1 MTRLSRREFIRM
13 SACTLAA
20 VLASGCASEAS
31 PAPNTEQPPLA
42 PPAPGTL
49 TSPPPTET
57 TLPEAVSA
65 PSVAPFL
72 SLHPFVES
80 HPAAVFIHR
89 TDVPSKTDSQA
100 KKDAGLLLASSLFT
114 PGETLGIPMDARLAI
129 KANLTCAEGK
139 GNTGEGMGILTDRYF
154 MEGMIEG
161 LKSGSFPAGQVYLRE
176 GNWLGDGYCPAD
188 CLNTGYPEMAQ
199 STGVNLLG
207 FPTGKLA
214 GQLSVASMEQDT
226 EIVWVDVPDGVVF
239 KRIPYVAPFNASDSW
254 LLDVAKM
261 KTHGMG
267 VTLSTKNLQGMLVP
281 PYTRFCEGVANTL
294 QHPPEILAN
303 FQPDLESRVEE
314 LYQAHKALGYP
325 RWDKPG
331 RTYDS
336 GYGMEMWCQRT
347 CDSLSVSPLGL
358 AIVESI
364 YGRSGA
370 FMEGSGPDGEA
381 QDFLMNLVIFG
392 KNPFLVDIVGAWLA
406 GHEPG
411 NLGLFHIA
419 CERGLSPFVNPH
431 DIPLFLW
438 DIEPSPAS
446 LASFERTPLLTP
458 YLRQD
463 YAGQNE
469 PVWHMLDQPFNY
481 A

>member
-1 MTRLSRREFIRM
+1 MKRLSRREFLRL
-13 SACTLAA
+13 SACSLAA
-20 VLASGCASEAS
+20 ILAAGCAPES
-31 PAPNTEQPPLA
+31 PAAAPPSTSDTE
-42 PPAPGTL
+42 PPAPTC
-49 TSPPPTET
+49 PPPAATA
-57 TLPEAVSA
+57 LPTATVAPASA
-65 PSVAPFL
+65 APFL

-80 HPAAVFIHR
+80 HPDAVFIQR
-89 TDVPSKTDSQA
+89 TDIPSKTDSRA
-100 KKDAGLLLASSLFT
+100 KKEAGLKLASSLFA
-114 PGETLGIPMDARLAI
+114 PGETPGIPMGARLAI

-139 GNTGEGMGILTDRYF
+139 GSSDEGMGILTDRYF
-154 MEGMIEG
+154 MEGMIAG
-161 LKSGSFPAGQVYLRE
+161 LKAGCFPGDQIYLRE
-176 GNWLGDGYCPAD
+176 GNWLGDGYCPSD

-207 FPTGKLA
+207 FPTGRLA
-214 GQLSVASMEQDT
+214 GQLSVGSMEPGT
-226 EIVWVDVPDGVVF
+226 EITWVDVPDGVVF
-239 KRIPYVAPFNASDSW
+239 QRIPYVAPFNASDSW

-267 VTLSTKNLQGMLVP
+267 VTLSVKNLQGMLVP
-281 PYTRFCEGVANTL
+281 PYTRFCEGVEATL
-294 QHPPEILAN
+294 QHPPEILSN
-303 FQPDLESRVEE
+303 FQSDLESRVED
-314 LYQAHKALGYP
+314 LYQGHKAQGYP

-358 AIVESI
+358 AMVEAI

-370 FMEGSGPDGEA
+370 FMAGPGPAGEA
-381 QDFLMNLVIFG
+381 QDFLMNVVIFG
-392 KNPFLVDIVGAWLA
+392 KNPFLVDIIGAWLA

-419 CERGLSPFVNPH
+419 SERGLSPYLNPR
-431 DIPLFLW
+431 DIPLYLW
-438 DIEPSPAS
+438 DTAASPAS
-446 LASFERTPLLTP
+446 LDAFERIPLLTP

-463 YAGQNE
+463 YNGQSE
-469 PVWHMLDQPFNY
+469 PAWHLLDQPFEY